1 MKKTIAIIAIIFCVL
16 GTSMVFATSAQQ
28 QTIDS
33 LSGTTQQ
40 AIDNLT
46 GGSKENTSESERQVV
61 VVNDEQENKS
71 NNLTASNTENKV
83 SNAENVKKEEKPKTD
98 SATSKIVEMKDKE
111 KKTLE
116 DYQQAYGSDAYGL
129 TAYILSRIQIYSI
142 PFCFLGIA
150 ISAIYQY
157 VLGIRKLDTRD
168 KGFAIMISIIT
179 IFVIAQVL
187 PLIFA
192 IVVKGWRG

>member
-1 MKKTIAIIAIIFCVL
+1 MKKKTFAIIAIIACIL
-16 GTSMVFATSAQQ
+16 GTSIVYATSTKEALDNMPTTQE
-28 QTIDS
+28 TIDNILVNNKNNS
-33 LSGTTQQ
+33 SEEKNEEVKQQ
-40 AIDNLT
+40 
-46 GGSKENTSESERQVV
+46 SV
-61 VVNDEQENKS
+61 ENKE
-71 NNLTASNTENKV
+71 T
-83 SNAENVKKEEKPKTD
+83 KKEEKK
-98 SATSKIVEMKDKE
+98 SATSKIVDMKSRE

-116 DYQQAYGSDAYGL
+116 DYQKAYGSDTYGL
-129 TAYILSRIQIYSI
+129 TAYVLGRIQIYSI

-157 VLGIRKLDTRD
+157 ILGARKLDTRD

-179 IFVIAQVL
+179 VFVIAQVL

>member
-1 MKKTIAIIAIIFCVL
+1 MKKISIVFAIVICIFS
-16 GTSMVFATSAQQ
+16 TTAVFATNANA
-28 QTIDS
+28 INAK
-33 LSGTTQQ
+33 TTKATANSILNEVKQSETMSQ
-40 AIDNLT
+40 LVEIKDN
-46 GGSKENTSESERQVV
+46 
-61 VVNDEQENKS
+61 
-71 NNLTASNTENKV
+71 
-83 SNAENVKKEEKPKTD
+83 
-98 SATSKIVEMKDKE
+98 E

-116 DYQQAYGSDAYGL
+116 DYQAAYGSETYGL
-129 TAYILSRIQIYSI
+129 TAYILNKVQIYSI
-142 PFCFLGIA
+142 PFCFVGIA

>member
-1 MKKTIAIIAIIFCVL
+1 MSQL
-16 GTSMVFATSAQQ
+16 
-28 QTIDS
+28 
-33 LSGTTQQ
+33 
-40 AIDNLT
+40 
-46 GGSKENTSESERQVV
+46 
-61 VVNDEQENKS
+61 
-71 NNLTASNTENKV
+71 
-83 SNAENVKKEEKPKTD
+83 
-98 SATSKIVEMKDKE
+98 VEMKDKE

-116 DYQQAYGSDAYGL
+116 DYQEAYGSETYGL
-129 TAYILSRIQIYSI
+129 TAYMLNRIQIYSI
-142 PFCFLGIA
+142 PFCFIGVA

-179 IFVIAQVL
+179 IFIIAQVL

>member
-1 MKKTIAIIAIIFCVL
+1 MKKISIVFAIVICIFS
-16 GTSMVFATSAQQ
+16 TTAVFATNTNA
-28 QTIDS
+28 INAK
-33 LSGTTQQ
+33 TTKTTTNSISNEVKQSETMSQ
-40 AIDNLT
+40 LVEIKDN
-46 GGSKENTSESERQVV
+46 
-61 VVNDEQENKS
+61 
-71 NNLTASNTENKV
+71 
-83 SNAENVKKEEKPKTD
+83 
-98 SATSKIVEMKDKE
+98 E

-116 DYQQAYGSDAYGL
+116 DYQAAYGSETYGL
-129 TAYILSRIQIYSI
+129 TAYILNKVQIYSI
-142 PFCFLGIA
+142 PFCFVGIA

>member
-1 MKKTIAIIAIIFCVL
+1 MKKIGIALAIMLCVFSSTIVL
-16 GTSMVFATSAQQ
+16 ATN
-28 QTIDS
+28 TK
-33 LSGTTQQ
+33 Q
-40 AIDNLT
+40 AKT
-46 GGSKENTSESERQVV
+46 
-61 VVNDEQENKS
+61 
-71 NNLTASNTENKV
+71 TENKQV
-83 SNAENVKKEEKPKTD
+83 TQSETVKQLE
-98 SATSKIVEMKDKE
+98 EMKDNE

-116 DYQQAYGSDAYGL
+116 DYQKAYGSETYGL
-129 TAYILSRIQIYSI
+129 TAYILNKVQVLSI
-142 PFCFLGIA
+142 PFCFVGIA

-179 IFVIAQVL
+179 IFIIAQVL

>member
-1 MKKTIAIIAIIFCVL
+1 MKKIGILLAIMLCIVSGSTVL
-16 GTSMVFATSAQQ
+16 ATNVK
-28 QTIDS
+28 
-33 LSGTTQQ
+33 TTQNNNQ
-40 AIDNLT
+40 VQT
-46 GGSKENTSESERQVV
+46 HSET
-61 VVNDEQENKS
+61 VNQ
-71 NNLTASNTENKV
+71 L
-83 SNAENVKKEEKPKTD
+83 
-98 SATSKIVEMKDKE
+98 VEMKDNE

-116 DYQQAYGSDAYGL
+116 DYIASYGSETYGF
-129 TAYILSRIQIYSI
+129 TAYILNKVQICSI
-142 PFCFLGIA
+142 PLCFVGIA

-179 IFVIAQVL
+179 IFIIAQVL

>member
-1 MKKTIAIIAIIFCVL
+1 MKKTLAIIAILLCIF
-16 GTSMVFATSAQQ
+16 GTSIVCATN
-28 QTIDS
+28 
-33 LSGTTQQ
+33 GEKVG
-40 AIDNLT
+40 N
-46 GGSKENTSESERQVV
+46 N
-61 VVNDEQENKS
+61 S
-71 NNLTASNTENKV
+71 NIETK
-83 SNAENVKKEEKPKTD
+83 D
-98 SATSKIVEMKDKE
+98 SAVSKIVDFKDKE

-116 DYQQAYGSDAYGL
+116 DYKEAYGSDAYGL
-129 TAYILSRIQIYSI
+129 TAYVLNRVQVYSI

-150 ISAIYQY
+150 LSAIYQY

-168 KGFAIMISIIT
+168 KGFAIMISVIT

>member
-1 MKKTIAIIAIIFCVL
+1 MKKTLAIVAIILCIL
-16 GTSMVFATSAQQ
+16 STSMVFAANTQ
-28 QTIDS
+28 IDNS
-33 LSGTTQQ
+33 KNTTQ
-40 AIDNLT
+40 
-46 GGSKENTSESERQVV
+46 NTQDSTISNI
-61 VVNDEQENKS
+61 VNF
-71 NNLTASNTENKV
+71 
-83 SNAENVKKEEKPKTD
+83 
-98 SATSKIVEMKDKE
+98 KDKE

-116 DYQQAYGSDAYGL
+116 DYQESYGSDTYGL
-129 TAYILSRIQIYSI
+129 TAYVLNKIQIFSI

-157 VLGIRKLDTRD
+157 IIGIRKLDTRD

-179 IFVIAQVL
+179 LFVIAQVL

>member
-1 MKKTIAIIAIIFCVL
+1 MKKIGI
-16 GTSMVFATSAQQ
+16 VFA
-28 QTIDS
+28 IF
-33 LSGTTQQ
+33 
-40 AIDNLT
+40 AIMLCIFSST
-46 GGSKENTSESERQVV
+46 VVLATNTRTVSR
-61 VVNDEQENKS
+61 ENK
-71 NNLTASNTENKV
+71 LTQSDTMNQL
-83 SNAENVKKEEKPKTD
+83 
-98 SATSKIVEMKDKE
+98 VEMKDKE

-116 DYQQAYGSDAYGL
+116 DYQEAYGSETYGL
-129 TAYILSRIQIYSI
+129 TAYILSRVQIYSI
-142 PFCFLGIA
+142 PFCFIGVA

-179 IFVIAQVL
+179 VFIIAQVL

>member
-1 MKKTIAIIAIIFCVL
+1 MKKISIVFAIIVCLFSTTA
-16 GTSMVFATSAQQ
+16 VFATN
-28 QTIDS
+28 TINTK
-33 LSGTTQQ
+33 TTKATNSIVNEVKQSETMSQ
-40 AIDNLT
+40 LVEIKDN
-46 GGSKENTSESERQVV
+46 
-61 VVNDEQENKS
+61 
-71 NNLTASNTENKV
+71 
-83 SNAENVKKEEKPKTD
+83 
-98 SATSKIVEMKDKE
+98 E

-116 DYQQAYGSDAYGL
+116 DYQAAYGSEAYGL
-129 TAYILSRIQIYSI
+129 TAYILNKVQIYSI
-142 PFCFLGIA
+142 PFCFVGIA

>member
-1 MKKTIAIIAIIFCVL
+1 MKKIAISFAIMFCIIF
-16 GTSMVFATSAQQ
+16 TTQAVFANNEISTKTNKDSNIL
-28 QTIDS
+28 QTEQTEKS
-33 LSGTTQQ
+33 TTTNM
-40 AIDNLT
+40 A
-46 GGSKENTSESERQVV
+46 NTYA
-61 VVNDEQENKS
+61 N
-71 NNLTASNTENKV
+71 
-83 SNAENVKKEEKPKTD
+83 
-98 SATSKIVEMKDKE
+98 E

-116 DYQQAYGSDAYGL
+116 DFVIAYHNNETYGL
-129 TAYILSRIQIYSI
+129 TAYILSKVQQYSI
-142 PFCFLGIA
+142 PFCFIGVA

-192 IVVKGWRG
+192 IVVNGWEV

>member
-1 MKKTIAIIAIIFCVL
+1 MKKTLAIIVILLCIFVTSITWATNGVESSSNKNSIKKQESAI
-16 GTSMVFATSAQQ
+16 
-28 QTIDS
+28 
-33 LSGTTQQ
+33 
-40 AIDNLT
+40 
-46 GGSKENTSESERQVV
+46 
-61 VVNDEQENKS
+61 
-71 NNLTASNTENKV
+71 
-83 SNAENVKKEEKPKTD
+83 
-98 SATSKIVEMKDKE
+98 SKIVEVKDNE

-116 DYQQAYGSDAYGL
+116 DYKEAYGSDAYGL
-129 TAYILSRIQIYSI
+129 TAYVLSRIQIYSI

-150 ISAIYQY
+150 LSAIYQY

-168 KGFAIMISIIT
+168 KGFAVMISVIT

>member
-1 MKKTIAIIAIIFCVL
+1 MKKTLAVIAIIFCIVL
-16 GTSMVFATSAQQ
+16 LSSTVLAT
-28 QTIDS
+28 
-33 LSGTTQQ
+33 
-40 AIDNLT
+40 
-46 GGSKENTSESERQVV
+46 NT
-61 VVNDEQENKS
+61 N
-71 NNLTASNTENKV
+71 
-83 SNAENVKKEEKPKTD
+83 
-98 SATSKIVEMKDKE
+98 KIVINSKNNDSKSDTVSQLVEIKDNE

-116 DYQQAYGSDAYGL
+116 DYQEAYGSETYGL
-129 TAYILSRIQIYSI
+129 TAYILNRVQIYSI
-142 PFCFLGIA
+142 PFCFVGIA

-179 IFVIAQVL
+179 IFIIAQVL

>member
-1 MKKTIAIIAIIFCVL
+1 MKKTLAVIAIIFCIVL
-16 GTSMVFATSAQQ
+16 LSSTVLAT
-28 QTIDS
+28 
-33 LSGTTQQ
+33 
-40 AIDNLT
+40 
-46 GGSKENTSESERQVV
+46 NTSKV
-61 VVNDEQENKS
+61 VVNSKNDDSKS
-71 NNLTASNTENKV
+71 DTV
-83 SNAENVKKEEKPKTD
+83 SQL
-98 SATSKIVEMKDKE
+98 VEMKDNE

-116 DYQQAYGSDAYGL
+116 DYQEAYGSETYGL
-129 TAYILSRIQIYSI
+129 TAYILSRVQIYSI
-142 PFCFLGIA
+142 PFCFVGIA

-179 IFVIAQVL
+179 IFIIAQVL